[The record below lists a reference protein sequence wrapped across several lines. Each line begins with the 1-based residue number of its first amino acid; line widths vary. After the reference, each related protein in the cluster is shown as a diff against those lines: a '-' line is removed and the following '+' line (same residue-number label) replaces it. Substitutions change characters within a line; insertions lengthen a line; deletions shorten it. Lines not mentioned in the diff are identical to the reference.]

1 MWYQAVKMIIQQ
13 HFIAFMDDIQRF
25 LPLTGAG
32 QQLIIP
38 RDLCPV
44 R

>member
-1 MWYQAVKMIIQQ
+1 MIIQQ

-25 LPLTGAG
+25 LPLVGTE
-32 QQLIIP
+32 QQLIIT
-38 RDLCPV
+38 RDLSSA